1 MFDYYTVKNGDTLY
15 NISNGNNIDVS
26 LLAQLNGFNKD
37 DYIYPNQVLL
47 VPKAGSV
54 IYITANGDT
63 LSEVAKG
70 LGVSVMDLI
79 NQNDNIYLQPEQL
92 IIYK

>member
-15 NISNGNNIDVS
+15 NISSGNNIDVS